1 AGGLGAQHPVRIDR
15 GGHAVQRADLNRERG
30 RDGFLCRSIFSRAL
44 RACEQIAHSACTNHK
59 GHKAHKPSGVF
70 NLFTGSQFWNAAPA
84 IQSRPEVPRFVFTGS
99 TTNITL
105 RTASSGAAAGWAA
118 LTGLKSSSASTRS
131 WGETSMN
138 IERRHRLHSPC
149 PAVRSWT
156 ETRIG
161 CAALTV
167 TANRL
172 NGATPPGVAYDSATN
187 GGG

>member
-1 AGGLGAQHPVRIDR
+1 MGFFAGR
-15 GGHAVQRADLNRERG
+15 
-30 RDGFLCRSIFSRAL
+30 FFRAL
-44 RACEQIAHSACTNHK
+44 SERVNKSLIRHVPTTKATKHTNPPACSIYSH
-59 GHKAHKPSGVF
+59 
-70 NLFTGSQFWNAAPA
+70 SQFWNAAPA
-84 IQSRPEVPRFVFTGS
+84 NQSRPEVPRFVFTGS

-187 GGG
+187 GGGDG